1 MVSAFGV
8 TSSTTL
14 CGHIPANTKG
24 RAWEAGN
31 VKLKTKKSYEFRK
44 FNLGK
49 STGSNESGRPRCYVM
64 EMASKL
70 AANNENNKD
79 EEMFPIS
86 NEERFITREEAAK
99 LLHVDFTTLWRW
111 NKTGLLLAKKVG
123 PRRVMYKYTDVL
135 QRLNGED
142 K

>member
-1 MVSAFGV
+1 MDSENSILGNQLVVMS
-8 TSSTTL
+8 
-14 CGHIPANTKG
+14 
-24 RAWEAGN
+24 RADLDAM
-31 VKLKTKKSYEFRK
+31 
-44 FNLGK
+44 
-49 STGSNESGRPRCYVM
+49 VM